1 MKLLR
6 RLLTTSSVRRPQAAV
21 SNVVKVKG
29 ADKWLLVKRSKS
41 PAKGKWSFP
50 GGRIEWGETT
60 SRAAA
65 RELSEEVPGLKNL
78 GLSLE
83 ETSFCSS
90 DAISPDLEHHYVIT
104 QFFGSVSTDP
114 DDAEVEVASD
124 AAEAWF
130 FTAEEVAKLEKTGEA
145 VGSLSVVIDKAA
157 ASFPDR

>member
-1 MKLLR
+1 MKLLA
-6 RLLTTSSVRRPQAAV
+6 RLLTTSSVRSPQAAV
-21 SNVVKVKG
+21 SSVVKVQG
-29 ADKWLLVKRSKS
+29 ADKWLMVKRGKA
-41 PAKGKWSFP
+41 PAQGKWSFP

-90 DAISPDLEHHYVIT
+90 DAISPDHHYVIT

-114 DDAEVEVASD
+114 EDAEVEVASD
-124 AAEAWF
+124 AAEARF

-145 VGSLSVVIDKAA
+145 VGALSVVIDKAV